1 MLLWQRPGCMWFAFI
16 GFWPC
21 NIARGR
27 RTPFLQSGSCHTPL
41 LFDSPRYFPEFFL
54 FEACGT
60 HSDGLRST
68 FDLSN
73 VSTELN
79 ELGISSSLTHLLGSG
94 CQARRKYMDEETGR
108 MLGD

>member
-1 MLLWQRPGCMWFAFI
+1 MAA
-16 GFWPC
+16 
-21 NIARGR
+21 ARVHVVRVHCSLFSQTVSGLATSR
-27 RTPFLQSGSCHTPL
+27 GATRLPF
-41 LFDSPRYFPEFFL
+41 FSPEAFFL

-60 HSDGLRST
+60 HSDGLHST

-79 ELGISSSLTHLLGSG
+79 ELGISSSLTHLLRSG
-94 CQARRKYMDEETGR
+94 CQARRKYMDEETGQ